1 MVRAALLAAL
11 VLVGACSSRFLYNKV
26 DWLIVWKVQSYVS
39 LSNAQEQFLKTDIQA
54 YLDQARANDLPRL
67 AELLDRTARD
77 IEAGVVTPDMIDARY
92 AEVFGRYD
100 EFMLGIV
107 PLSERFLQGLS
118 LEQVE
123 ELSASF
129 DETNDEMYEKYS
141 GRTSAERE
149 KNRNEAAIKGTER
162 FTGRL
167 QEEQRQLIRD
177 TLTRMEDA
185 SEEWVG
191 YQREWQQRFR
201 QLIISRPEGR
211 AYTDELTLLF
221 VYPGSLHSAEYRR
234 RVEANRVIF
243 NAMLA
248 ELLTG
253 LSAGQRAYM
262 VEKLRGYAEL
272 INKLTG

>member
-1 MVRAALLAAL
+1 MLAVL
-11 VLVGACSSRFLYNKV
+11 VLVGACSSSFLYNKI
-26 DWLIVWKVQSYVS
+26 DWLIVWKIQSYVS
-39 LSNAQEQFLKTDIQA
+39 LSNAQEQSLKTDIQA
-54 YLDQARANDLPRL
+54 HLDQVRENDLPRV

-77 IEAGVVTPDMIDARY
+77 IAAGVVTPEMIDARY

-118 LEQVE
+118 SEQVE
-123 ELSASF
+123 ELSESF
-129 DETNDEMYEKYS
+129 DETNDEMYEEYS

-149 KNRNEAAIKGTER
+149 KNRNKAAIKGTER

-167 QEEQRQLIRD
+167 EEEQRQLIRD
-177 TLTRMEDA
+177 SLTRMEDA
-185 SEEWVG
+185 SEEWIG

-201 QLIISRPEGR
+201 QLIISRPEGQ
-211 AYTDELTLLF
+211 AYTDELTQLF
-221 VYPGSLHSAEYRR
+221 VYPGSLHSAEYKR

-253 LSAGQRAYM
+253 LSADQRDHM
-262 VEKLRGYAEL
+262 VKKLHGYAEL
-272 INKLTG
+272 INKLVG